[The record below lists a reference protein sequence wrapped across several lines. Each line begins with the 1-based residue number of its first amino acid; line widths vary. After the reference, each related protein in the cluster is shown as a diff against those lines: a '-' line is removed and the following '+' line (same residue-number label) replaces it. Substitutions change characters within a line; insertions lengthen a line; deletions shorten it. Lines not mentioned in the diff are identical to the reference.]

1 LRGVVNDRGK
11 YIEIEEEK
19 MESVR
24 KWVVKRGMVGVSEL
38 AKEGNRLIK
47 LTGGKEGGGG
57 GGGGGE
63 EEDTK
68 REMNQIM

>member
-1 LRGVVNDRGK
+1 VVNDRGK

-24 KWVVKRGMVGVSEL
+24 KWGGKRGRVGVSEL

-57 GGGGGE
+57 GRGGGGGGE
-63 EEDTK
+63 EDTN

>member
-1 LRGVVNDRGK
+1 MVNDRGK

-24 KWVVKRGMVGVSEL
+24 KWAVKRGMVGVSEL

-47 LTGGKEGGGG
+47 LT
-57 GGGGGE
+57 
-63 EEDTK
+63 
-68 REMNQIM
+68 

>member
-1 LRGVVNDRGK
+1 MVNDRGK

-24 KWVVKRGMVGVSEL
+24 KWAVKRGMVGVSEL

-57 GGGGGE
+57 GRGGGGGGE
-63 EEDTK
+63 EDTN